1 MTREPRIAS
10 KPTGDRS
17 WWLARRNIKRAQ
29 AMSNVQ
35 GDGGSARAPGTL
47 DAPNS
52 FRYFSTCA
60 PYEEAASRRHGVFAE
75 SKLGEA
81 PTMAPPKHLPVC
93 GEDLR
98 EVAIHREDL
107 SAILGKSQSY
117 APQVP
122 GARIL

>member
-1 MTREPRIAS
+1 
-10 KPTGDRS
+10 
-17 WWLARRNIKRAQ
+17 
-29 AMSNVQ
+29 
-35 GDGGSARAPGTL
+35 
-47 DAPNS
+47 
-52 FRYFSTCA
+52 
-60 PYEEAASRRHGVFAE
+60 
-75 SKLGEA
+75 
-81 PTMAPPKHLPVC
+81 MAPPKHLPVC